1 MEFHTASVF
10 GMFSPEELLAFA
22 LAVPILLGV
31 WIGLKAW

>member
-1 MEFHTASVF
+1 MQFHTVSVL
-10 GMFSPEELLAFA
+10 GMFSPTELVAMA